1 MAAIKVYLDSIRQRE
16 LAIARKLGAD
26 LASLDSQTRVL
37 NLALLSVIAVL
48 AKTLI
53 ENGVITVAQLNA
65 VLDSARDD
73 TWWTEPTDPADPAG
87 T

>member
-1 MAAIKVYLDSIRQRE
+1 MAAIKVYLDSIRARE

-26 LASLDSQTRVL
+26 LTSLEAQHRVM
-37 NLALLSVIAVL
+37 NLSLLAVIAVL

-73 TWWTEPTDPADPAG
+73 TWWTEPDNPADPAG
-87 T
+87 N

>member
-1 MAAIKVYLDSIRQRE
+1 MAAIKVYLDSIRARE

-26 LASLDSQTRVL
+26 LAGLDAQTRVL
-37 NLALLSVIAVL
+37 NLSLLSVIAVL

-53 ENGVITVAQLNA
+53 ENGIITVAQLNA

-73 TWWTEPTDPADPAG
+73 TWWSEPDAPADPAG
-87 T
+87 S

>member
-16 LAIARKLGAD
+16 LVIARKLGAD
-26 LASLDSQTRVL
+26 LTGLESQLRVL
-37 NLALLSVIAVL
+37 NLSLLAVISVL

-53 ENGVITVAQLNA
+53 ENGVITTAQLNA

-73 TWWTEPTDPADPAG
+73 TWWTEPDNPADPPG
-87 T
+87 